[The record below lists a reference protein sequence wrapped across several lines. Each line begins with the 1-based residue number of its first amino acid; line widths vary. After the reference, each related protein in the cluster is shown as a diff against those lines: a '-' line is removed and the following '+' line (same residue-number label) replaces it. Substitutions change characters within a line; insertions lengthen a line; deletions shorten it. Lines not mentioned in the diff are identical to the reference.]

1 MDLLKKIN
9 DKLIVIFA
17 LALAVFQIYTAAV
30 QFFPAMTQRSIHL
43 GFGLA
48 MIFLMY
54 SKKKEGKGW
63 ITTAIYIINICL
75 STVHS
80 IFQYLRFLLH
90 SVWQCSLSF
99 VSSVVCPVSF
109 WRSCSA
115 SSAYFR

>member
-54 SKKKEGKGW
+54 SKKRKAKDG
-63 ITTAIYIINICL
+63 L
-75 STVHS
+75 PP
-80 IFQYLRFLLH
+80 QYTSLTFALLFL
-90 SVWQCSLSF
+90 
-99 VSSVVCPVSF
+99 P
-109 WRSCSA
+109 
-115 SSAYFR
+115 